1 MLGSR
6 GIYKDGWW
14 AGSFNHLPWPTDR
27 STFNSAPEPKP
38 WELYHLDDDYSQA
51 HNVAAQYP
59 DKLRELVALFDSEAN
74 RNHVYPLEPLRND
87 VPFITNGKTS
97 FVYRQGQDPIMPAS
111 APRLSQR
118 AHVITADLEIPASGA
133 TGAIVVEGGRN
144 GGFTLYAKSGTLIYE
159 SNINAHRVGKVVASE
174 PLPPGKVTVA
184 VEFAPD
190 TSAAEQTTVP
200 FAPSRP
206 VSGVITLSIN
216 GKPVGSGHITG
227 IGNNT
232 DTFDIGYDRGSPVSP
247 SYTSPFPFTGE
258 VKSVKVE
265 LK

>member
-1 MLGSR
+1 LGSR
-6 GIYKDGWW
+6 GIYQDGWW

-27 STFNSAPEPKP
+27 STFNSQPDPKP

-59 DKLRELVALFDSEAN
+59 DKLKELVALFDSEAK

-87 VPFITNGKTS
+87 VPLITNGKTS
-97 FVYRQGQDPIMPAS
+97 FLYRYGQDPIMPAS
-111 APRLSQR
+111 APRVSQR
-118 AHVITADLEIPASGA
+118 AHVITADLNIPAGGA

-159 SNINAHRVGKVVASE
+159 SNVNSHRVGQVVASE
-174 PLPPGKVTVA
+174 PLPAGKITVA
-184 VEFAPD
+184 VEFTPDPGAP
-190 TSAAEQTTVP
+190 EQLAVP
-200 FAPSRP
+200 FAPARL
-206 VSGVITLSIN
+206 VGGVITLSIN
-216 GKPVGSGHITG
+216 GKTVGSGHIPG

-232 DTFDIGYDRGSPVSP
+232 DTFDIGYDRGSPVST
-247 SYTSPFPFTGE
+247 SYASPFAFTGE
-258 VKSVKVE
+258 VESIKVE